1 MEKGSNTVKRTGFYG
16 EVSVVT
22 KSKVLKNFGN
32 CGMWHLCISGCV
44 SGACIYRLNVPICT
58 II

>member
-1 MEKGSNTVKRTGFYG
+1 MKRTGFCE

-32 CGMWHLCISGCV
+32 YCMWHLYISGCV